1 MPTQTSEKLWTD
13 NEAAVWLRVHPVTL
27 RVWRHD
33 QRPDQPPYM
42 RVGRSI
48 RYSPTELARWAERST
63 SRPGETTKKS
73 HGPGGRKRQP
83 GPR

>member
-1 MPTQTSEKLWTD
+1 MPTQTTDRLWTD
-13 NEAAVWLRVHPVTL
+13 NEAAAWLHIHPVTL
-27 RVWRHD
+27 RVWRHE

-48 RYSPTELARWAERST
+48 RYSPAELAQWVQRST
-63 SRPGETTKKS
+63 RRPGETSTKS